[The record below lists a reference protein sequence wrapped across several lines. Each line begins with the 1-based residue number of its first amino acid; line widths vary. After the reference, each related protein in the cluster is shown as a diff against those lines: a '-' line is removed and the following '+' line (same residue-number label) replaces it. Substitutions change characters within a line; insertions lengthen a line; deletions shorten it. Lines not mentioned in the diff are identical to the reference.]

1 MGKSVWGGGDPTAR
15 VFRGCAEVLPGNI
28 LGTETG
34 QGRGIMV
41 TGAPHIRREN
51 IREGTHRSP
60 VCTITVLNDGFC
72 QEAPV
77 I

>member
-60 VCTITVLNDGFC
+60 VCTITVFNDGFC